1 MPTSVPITFQR
12 KQASIRSKLPD
23 AFEVAVKEYTKLGA
37 DAEAKQMVDALKAH
51 HPFDELA
58 GIRKTLI
65 GAWHLKLGSYTSN
78 LIFHAD
84 GTVAHTT
91 EKKTF
96 KWVID
101 VEAG

>member
-51 HPFDELA
+51 HSV
-58 GIRKTLI
+58 R
-65 GAWHLKLGSYTSN
+65 
-78 LIFHAD
+78 
-84 GTVAHTT
+84 
-91 EKKTF
+91 
-96 KWVID
+96 
-101 VEAG
+101 